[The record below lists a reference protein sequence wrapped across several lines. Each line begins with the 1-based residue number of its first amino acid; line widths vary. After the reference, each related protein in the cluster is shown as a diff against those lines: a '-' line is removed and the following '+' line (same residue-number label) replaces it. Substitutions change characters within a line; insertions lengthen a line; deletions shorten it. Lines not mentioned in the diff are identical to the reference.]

1 MEGSG
6 SSGIS
11 NRGGR
16 KMVRRY
22 VWFAAALIAQ
32 IGILAALP
40 LGRDESGKRI
50 WLSAKVT
57 NLRDVMRGSG
67 IRLDYGVARLKVRQK
82 RGETVYVTLRMQP
95 DSTWT
100 VQETSREKPQALSA
114 EDVLI
119 RGKSARRHMP
129 IHVLLRKKTT
139 GKWVADSLAT
149 GHAEKPF
156 GALGKDEA
164 VAWAS
169 VWREFV
175 DYGISYCDVPERQ
188 RERIIE
194 DIRKHP
200 DEFAALVQVDPE
212 GRASLLGFRIRD
224 REFRF

>member
-1 MEGSG
+1 MA
-6 SSGIS
+6 
-11 NRGGR
+11 
-16 KMVRRY
+16 KRY
-22 VWFAAALIAQ
+22 VWFAAALLVQ

-40 LGRDESGKRI
+40 LGREESGRKI

-67 IRLDYGVARLKVRQK
+67 ILLDYDVARLKVRQK
-82 RGETVYVTLRMQP
+82 RGETVYVSLSMQL

-100 VQETSREKPQALSA
+100 VQKTSREKPQELSA
-114 EDVLI
+114 GNALI
-119 RGKSARRHMP
+119 RGKAARRHMP
-129 IHVLLRKKTT
+129 IHVLLRKKST
-139 GKWVADSLAT
+139 GEWKADSVAT
-149 GHAEKPF
+149 GHEEKPF

-169 VWREFV
+169 IWQEFV
-175 DYGISYCDVPERQ
+175 DFGISYCDVPERK

-200 DEFAALVQVDPE
+200 GDFAALVQIDQE

-224 REFRF
+224 REYEF

>member
-1 MEGSG
+1 
-6 SSGIS
+6 
-11 NRGGR
+11 
-16 KMVRRY
+16 MVKRY

-40 LGRDESGKRI
+40 LGREESGRRI

-67 IRLDYGVARLKVRQK
+67 IRLDYDVARLKVRQK
-82 RGETVYVTLRMQP
+82 RGETVYVSLSMQL

-100 VQETSREKPQALSA
+100 VQKTFREKPQELSA
-114 EDVLI
+114 GNVLI
-119 RGKSARRHMP
+119 RGKVARRHMP
-129 IHVLLRKKTT
+129 IHVLLRKKST
-139 GKWVADSLAT
+139 GEWKADSVAT

-169 VWREFV
+169 IWQEFV
-175 DYGISYCDVPERQ
+175 DFGISYSDVPERE

-200 DEFAALVQVDPE
+200 DEFAALVQIDPN

-224 REFRF
+224 REHEF

>member
-1 MEGSG
+1 
-6 SSGIS
+6 
-11 NRGGR
+11 
-16 KMVRRY
+16 MVRRY
-22 VWFAAALIAQ
+22 FWFAAALIAQ

-67 IRLDYGVARLKVRQK
+67 IRLDYDVARLNVSQR
-82 RGETVYVTLRMQP
+82 RGETVYVTLSMQS

-100 VQETSREKPQALSA
+100 VEETSRKKPQELAA
-114 EDVLI
+114 ENVLI
-119 RGKSARRHMP
+119 RGKTAHRRVP
-129 IHVLLRKKTT
+129 IHVLLREKSA
-139 GKWVADSLAT
+139 GEWVADSVST
-149 GHAEKPF
+149 GHAERPF
-156 GALGKDEA
+156 GRLGRDET

-169 VWREFV
+169 AGKAYV
-175 DYGISYCDVPERQ
+175 DFGIGYCDVPERQ

-200 DEFAALVQVDPE
+200 EDFAALVQVDPE
-212 GRASLLGFRIRD
+212 GRASLLGFRVQE

>member
-1 MEGSG
+1 
-6 SSGIS
+6 
-11 NRGGR
+11 
-16 KMVRRY
+16 MVKRY

-40 LGRDESGKRI
+40 LGREASGRRI

-67 IRLDYGVARLKVRQK
+67 ILLDYNVSRAKFRQK
-82 RGETVYVTLRMQP
+82 RGETVYLTLSQQP

-100 VQETSREKPQALSA
+100 VNQTSTEKPQELSA
-114 EDVLI
+114 GNVLI

-129 IHVLLRKKTT
+129 VHVLLRKKST
-139 GKWVADSLAT
+139 GEWEADSVAT

-169 VWREFV
+169 IWQEFV
-175 DYGISYCDVPERQ
+175 DFGISYCDVPERQ

-194 DIRKHP
+194 DIRKYP
-200 DEFAALVQVDPE
+200 GDFAALVQIDQE

-224 REFRF
+224 REYEF

>member
-1 MEGSG
+1 MA
-6 SSGIS
+6 
-11 NRGGR
+11 
-16 KMVRRY
+16 KRY
-22 VWFAAALIAQ
+22 VWFAAALLVQ

-40 LGRDESGKRI
+40 QGRVESGKRI

-67 IRLDYGVARLKVRQK
+67 ILLDYDAGRFKVRQR
-82 RGETVYVTLRMQP
+82 RGETVYLTLRMQP

-119 RGKSARRHMP
+119 RGKAARRHMP
-129 IHVLLRKKTT
+129 VHVLLRKKPA
-139 GKWVADSLAT
+139 GEWVADSVAT

-156 GALGKDEA
+156 GTLGKDEA

-175 DYGISYCDVPERQ
+175 DFGISYCDVPERQ

-194 DIRKHP
+194 DIRTHP
-200 DEFAALVQVDPE
+200 DEFAALVQVDPV

>member
-1 MEGSG
+1 MA
-6 SSGIS
+6 
-11 NRGGR
+11 
-16 KMVRRY
+16 KRY
-22 VWFAAALIAQ
+22 VWFAAALLVQ

-40 LGRDESGKRI
+40 LGREASGRRI

-67 IRLDYGVARLKVRQK
+67 ILLDYDVARLKVRQK
-82 RGETVYVTLRMQP
+82 RGEKVYLTLSMQP

-100 VQETSREKPQALSA
+100 VNRTSREKPQELSA
-114 EDVLI
+114 GNVLI

-129 IHVLLRKKTT
+129 VHVLLRETSAGEWK
-139 GKWVADSLAT
+139 ADSVAT

-169 VWREFV
+169 VWQEFV
-175 DYGISYCDVPERQ
+175 DIGISYCDVPERQ

-200 DEFAALVQVDPE
+200 GDFAALVQIDPE

-224 REFRF
+224 REHEF

>member
-1 MEGSG
+1 
-6 SSGIS
+6 
-11 NRGGR
+11 
-16 KMVRRY
+16 MVKRY

-40 LGRDESGKRI
+40 LGREESGRRI

-67 IRLDYGVARLKVRQK
+67 ILLDYDVAQLKVRQK
-82 RGETVYVTLRMQP
+82 RGETVYVTLSIQL
-95 DSTWT
+95 DSTWA
-100 VQETSREKPQALSA
+100 VQEAFREKPQELSA
-114 EDVLI
+114 GDVLI
-119 RGKSARRHMP
+119 RGKVARRHMP
-129 IHVLLRKKTT
+129 IHVLLRETSAGEWK
-139 GKWVADSLAT
+139 ADSVAT

-169 VWREFV
+169 IWQEFV
-175 DYGISYCDVPERQ
+175 DFGISYCDVPERQ

-200 DEFAALVQVDPE
+200 GDFAALVQIDQE

-224 REFRF
+224 REYEF

>member
-1 MEGSG
+1 
-6 SSGIS
+6 
-11 NRGGR
+11 
-16 KMVRRY
+16 MVKRY
-22 VWFAAALIAQ
+22 VWFTAALIAQ

-40 LGRDESGKRI
+40 LGREESGRRI

-67 IRLDYGVARLKVRQK
+67 IRLDYDVARLKVRQK
-82 RGETVYVTLRMQP
+82 RGETVYVSLSMQL

-100 VQETSREKPQALSA
+100 VQKTSREKPQELSA
-114 EDVLI
+114 GNVLI
-119 RGKSARRHMP
+119 RGKVARRHMP

-139 GKWVADSLAT
+139 GEWKADSVAT

-169 VWREFV
+169 IWQEFV
-175 DYGISYCDVPERQ
+175 DFGISYCDVPERQ

-200 DEFAALVQVDPE
+200 GDFAALVQVDPE

-224 REFRF
+224 REYEF

>member
-1 MEGSG
+1 
-6 SSGIS
+6 
-11 NRGGR
+11 
-16 KMVRRY
+16 MVKRY

-40 LGRDESGKRI
+40 LGREESGRRI

-67 IRLDYGVARLKVRQK
+67 IRLDYDVARLKVRQK
-82 RGETVYVTLRMQP
+82 RGETVYVSLSMQL

-100 VQETSREKPQALSA
+100 VRKTSREKPQELSA
-114 EDVLI
+114 GNVLI
-119 RGKSARRHMP
+119 RGKVARRHMP
-129 IHVLLRKKTT
+129 IHVLLRKKST
-139 GKWVADSLAT
+139 GEWKADSVAT

-169 VWREFV
+169 IWQEFV
-175 DYGISYCDVPERQ
+175 DFGISYCDVPERQ

-200 DEFAALVQVDPE
+200 GDFAALVQVDQG
-212 GRASLLGFRIRD
+212 GRASLRGFRIRD
-224 REFRF
+224 REYEF

>member
-1 MEGSG
+1 
-6 SSGIS
+6 
-11 NRGGR
+11 
-16 KMVRRY
+16 MVKRY
-22 VWFAAALIAQ
+22 VWFAAALLVQ

-67 IRLDYGVARLKVRQK
+67 IRLDYDVARLNVRQK
-82 RGETVYVTLRMQP
+82 RGETVYVTLSMQS

-100 VQETSREKPQALSA
+100 VDEFSRERPQELSA
-114 EDVLI
+114 GYILI
-119 RGKSARRHMP
+119 RGKAARRHMP
-129 IHVLLRKKTT
+129 VHVLLRKTSA
-139 GKWVADSLAT
+139 GAWVADSVAT

-156 GALGKDEA
+156 GRLGRDEA

-169 VWREFV
+169 IWREFV
-175 DYGISYCDVPERQ
+175 DFGISYCDVPERQ

-194 DIRKHP
+194 DVRKHP
-200 DEFAALVQVDPE
+200 EDFAALVQVDPE
-212 GRASLLGFRIRD
+212 GRATLLGFRIRD

>member
-1 MEGSG
+1 MA
-6 SSGIS
+6 
-11 NRGGR
+11 R
-16 KMVRRY
+16 KY

-40 LGRDESGKRI
+40 LGRDDSGRRI
-50 WLSAKVT
+50 WLSAKVS
-57 NLRDVMRGSG
+57 NLSDVMRGSG
-67 IRLDYGVARLKVRQK
+67 ILLDYNVARSNVRQK
-82 RGETVYVTLRMQP
+82 RGETVYLTLSMRP

-100 VQETSREKPQALSA
+100 VNQTSREKPQELLEAN
-114 EDVLI
+114 VLI

-129 IHVLLRKKTT
+129 VHVLLRKKKPT
-139 GKWVADSLAT
+139 GAWVADSVAT

-156 GALGKDEA
+156 GGLGKDET

-169 VWREFV
+169 IWQEYV
-175 DYGISYCDVPERQ
+175 DFGISYCDVPERE

-200 DEFAALVQVDPE
+200 GEFAALVQVAPN
-212 GRASLLGFRIRD
+212 GRASLLGFRVQD

>member
-1 MEGSG
+1 MA
-6 SSGIS
+6 
-11 NRGGR
+11 
-16 KMVRRY
+16 RRY

-32 IGILAALP
+32 VGILAALP
-40 LGRDESGKRI
+40 LGRGESGRRI

-67 IRLDYGVARLKVRQK
+67 ILLDYDVARLKVRKK
-82 RGETVYVTLRMQP
+82 RGETVYITLSLQP

-100 VQETSREKPQALSA
+100 VNQASREKPQELSA
-114 EDVLI
+114 ENVLI

-129 IHVLLRKKTT
+129 VHVLLRKKPT
-139 GKWVADSLAT
+139 GGWMADSVAT

-156 GALGKDEA
+156 GALGEDEA

-169 VWREFV
+169 VWQEFV
-175 DYGISYCDVPERQ
+175 DFGISYCDVPERQ
-188 RERIIE
+188 RERIVE

-200 DEFAALVQVDPE
+200 DEFAALVQVSPS
-212 GRASLLGFRIRD
+212 GRASLLGFRIRN

>member
-1 MEGSG
+1 MA
-6 SSGIS
+6 
-11 NRGGR
+11 
-16 KMVRRY
+16 KRY
-22 VWFAAALIAQ
+22 VWFATALLVQ

-40 LGRDESGKRI
+40 LGREASGRKI

-67 IRLDYGVARLKVRQK
+67 ILLDYNVARLTVRQK
-82 RGETVYVTLRMQP
+82 RGKTVYLTLSMRP
-95 DSTWT
+95 DSMWT
-100 VQETSREKPQALSA
+100 VNRTSREKPQELSA
-114 EDVLI
+114 GNVLI

-129 IHVLLRKKTT
+129 VHVLLRKKST
-139 GKWVADSLAT
+139 GEWKADSVAT

-169 VWREFV
+169 VWQEFV
-175 DYGISYCDVPERQ
+175 DIGISYCDVPERQ

-200 DEFAALVQVDPE
+200 DEFAALVQIDPD
-212 GRASLLGFRIRD
+212 GRASLLGFRVRD
-224 REFRF
+224 REYEF